1 MANVSIEKIF
11 TVKSNLLKLFE
22 KNNSVKDLKAS
33 FEKCDN
39 ELTTAGFILLNK
51 QNDLLV
57 DDMNIKIYFNSSSSN
72 RVIFFVIFSNLT
84 NSMYFPISIENNCP
98 QELLN
103 LAENFLD
110 KTVYKQ

>member
-1 MANVSIEKIF
+1 MENIKKIYAI
-11 TVKSNLLKLFE
+11 KSDLLKLFE

-57 DDMNIKIYFNSSSSN
+57 DDMNIKIYVNTSSSN

-84 NSMYFPISIENNCP
+84 NSMFFPISVEKNCP
-98 QELLN
+98 QELLI
-103 LAENFLD
+103 LAEKILD
-110 KTVYKQ
+110 KTIYKQ